1 MSVIQKERLDR
12 LEKIVEKVGKSKDYY
27 IRKINKKIERY
38 IEDMEDLVIARERLA
53 EDTSEATPLEE
64 VLKENGLSDKV

>member
-12 LEKIVEKVGKSKDYY
+12 LEKAVEKVGTSKDYY

-38 IEDMEDLVIARERLA
+38 IEDLEDLAAAQESYA
-53 EDTSEATPLEE
+53 EIEAGAETIPHEE
-64 VLKENGLSDKV
+64 IKAKYGL